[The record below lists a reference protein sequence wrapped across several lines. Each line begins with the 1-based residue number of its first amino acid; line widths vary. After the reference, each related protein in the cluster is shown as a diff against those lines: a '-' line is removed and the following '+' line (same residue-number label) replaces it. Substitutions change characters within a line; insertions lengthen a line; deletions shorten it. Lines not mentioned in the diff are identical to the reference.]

1 MKQKIG
7 SRNREHRFIEDVRR
21 NWVLWLML
29 LPTFA
34 FFIINN
40 YLPMVGIYFAFT
52 KFNFRGG
59 LFGSPFVGF
68 ANFEFLWKSNILFKL
83 TFNTVLYNLVF
94 IGLGNVL
101 QVAVAI
107 LLNQMTSRMFKRVT
121 QTLIFMP
128 YFVSFVIFSV
138 LVYNVFNF
146 EYGLVNTM
154 LRSFGVAPVDFY
166 GNAAYWPFFITVFYI
181 WKSLGYGVVVY
192 LATIVG
198 ISKEYYE
205 AAKVDGASVI
215 QQIRYITLPQL
226 APTFTI
232 LLLFSLG
239 NIMKG
244 QFELFYQIVGNNG
257 LLFST
262 TDIIDT
268 YVYRSLTTTFDFGMG
283 TAAGLYQSVF
293 GFALILIVNYIV
305 KRKDTAFALF

>member
-1 MKQKIG
+1 
-7 SRNREHRFIEDVRR
+7 
-21 NWVLWLML
+21 
-29 LPTFA
+29 
-34 FFIINN
+34 
-40 YLPMVGIYFAFT
+40 
-52 KFNFRGG
+52 
-59 LFGSPFVGF
+59 
-68 ANFEFLWKSNILFKL
+68 
-83 TFNTVLYNLVF
+83 
-94 IGLGNVL
+94 
-101 QVAVAI
+101 
-107 LLNQMTSRMFKRVT
+107 
-121 QTLIFMP
+121 
-128 YFVSFVIFSV
+128 VSFVIFSV

-146 EYGLVNTM
+146 EYGLVNTI
-154 LRSFGVAPVDFY
+154 LRSFGVAPVNFY
-166 GNAAYWPFFITVFYI
+166 GEAAYWPFFITLFYI

-293 GFALILIVNYIV
+293 GFVLILIVNYIV
-305 KRKDTAFALF
+305 KRKDAAFALF